1 MSATHA
7 NKSEGDAV
15 KNEIMSNK
23 ELAEESRKPI
33 LRKFEKQKV
42 HSSFIDIVCGV
53 DLGDMQLIR
62 EFNKRNSFLL
72 YFVAIYSKYAWV
84 FPLKDKNGITII
96 KGFQMIYTSL
106 IVKQTKNE

>member
-23 ELAEESRKPI
+23 ELAEESCKPI

-42 HSSFIDIVCGV
+42 HSSFIDNVCGV

-72 YFVAIYSKYAWV
+72 YFVAIYSKHAWV
-84 FPLKDKNGITII
+84 FPLNDKNGITII